1 MVKRLDDNI
10 FKQASTQAMQ
20 TALDQTVKDRLR
32 IMKDADFVDI
42 LEMLKQTSV
51 DKAEITKLKSVID
64 QATDKNEA
72 LLSVLEKG
80 GALAKTVIDIIK
92 KR

>member
-1 MVKRLDDNI
+1 MAKRLDDSI

-42 LEMLKQTSV
+42 LEKLKQTSV
-51 DKAEITKLKSVID
+51 DKAEITVLKSVID

-80 GALAKTVIDIIK
+80 GALAKAVIDIIK

>member
-1 MVKRLDDNI
+1 MAKRLDDSI

-51 DKAEITKLKSVID
+51 DKAEITELKSVID

>member
-1 MVKRLDDNI
+1 MAKRLDDSI

-42 LEMLKQTSV
+42 LEKLKQTSV
-51 DKAEITKLKSVID
+51 DKAEITELKSVID
-64 QATDKNEA
+64 QATDKNET
-72 LLSVLEKG
+72 LLCVLEKG
-80 GALAKTVIDIIK
+80 GALAKAVIDIIK

>member
-1 MVKRLDDNI
+1 MAKRLDDSI

-32 IMKDADFVDI
+32 IMNDADFDAV
-42 LEMLKQTSV
+42 LEKLEKTSV
-51 DKAEITKLKSVID
+51 DQSEITQLKLVID

-92 KR
+92 RR

>member
-32 IMKDADFVDI
+32 IMNDADFNAV
-42 LEMLKQTSV
+42 LEKLEKTSV
-51 DKAEITKLKSVID
+51 NQSEITQLKFVID
-64 QATDKNEA
+64 QATDKNKA
-72 LLSVLEKG
+72 LLCVLEKG
-80 GALAKTVIDIIK
+80 GVLAKTVIDIIK

>member
-1 MVKRLDDNI
+1 MAKRLDDSI

-32 IMKDADFVDI
+32 IMKDADFVYI
-42 LEMLKQTSV
+42 IEKLKQTSV
-51 DKAEITKLKSVID
+51 DKAEITELKSVID
-64 QATDKNEA
+64 QASDKNET

>member
-1 MVKRLDDNI
+1 MAKRLDDSI

-42 LEMLKQTSV
+42 LEKLKKTSV
-51 DKAEITKLKSVID
+51 DKAEITELKSVID

-92 KR
+92 RR

>member
-1 MVKRLDDNI
+1 MAKRLDDSI

-32 IMKDADFVDI
+32 IMNDADFDAV
-42 LEMLKQTSV
+42 LEKLEKTSV
-51 DKAEITKLKSVID
+51 DQSETTQLKLVID

>member
-1 MVKRLDDNI
+1 MAKRLDDSI
-10 FKQASTQAMQ
+10 FKQASTLAMQ

-51 DKAEITKLKSVID
+51 DKAEITQLRLVID
-64 QATDKNEA
+64 HATDKNEA

-80 GALAKTVIDIIK
+80 GALAKTVIYIIK

>member
-1 MVKRLDDNI
+1 MAKRLDDSI

-32 IMKDADFVDI
+32 IMNDADFDAV
-42 LEMLKQTSV
+42 LEKLEKTSV
-51 DKAEITKLKSVID
+51 DKAEIIQLKSVID

-92 KR
+92 RR

>member
-1 MVKRLDDNI
+1 MAKQLDDSI

-20 TALDQTVKDRLR
+20 IAIDQTVKDRLR
-32 IMKDADFVDI
+32 IMEDADFVDI

-51 DKAEITKLKSVID
+51 DKAEITELKSLID

-72 LLSVLEKG
+72 LLSVL
-80 GALAKTVIDIIK
+80 K
-92 KR
+92 KEEHWLKQ

>member
-1 MVKRLDDNI
+1 MAKRLDDSI

-42 LEMLKQTSV
+42 LEMLKHTSV
-51 DKAEITKLKSVID
+51 DKAEITELKSVID
-64 QATDKNEA
+64 QATDKNKA
-72 LLSVLEKG
+72 LLCVLEKG
-80 GALAKTVIDIIK
+80 GALAKAVIDIIK

>member
-1 MVKRLDDNI
+1 MAKRLDDSI

-42 LEMLKQTSV
+42 LEKLKKTSV
-51 DKAEITKLKSVID
+51 DKAEITELKSVID

-80 GALAKTVIDIIK
+80 GTLAKTVIDIIK